1 VYIHDGELVVSF
13 HDLPLLRLVLSVEFG
28 YNDLLVLQLESDY
41 VSWNVSGKPDGHNI
55 GVNSRPGCVVMI
67 Q

>member
-1 VYIHDGELVVSF
+1 MDCQDSVYIHDGELVVSF

-41 VSWNVSGKPDGHNI
+41 V
-55 GVNSRPGCVVMI
+55 RLER
-67 Q
+67 